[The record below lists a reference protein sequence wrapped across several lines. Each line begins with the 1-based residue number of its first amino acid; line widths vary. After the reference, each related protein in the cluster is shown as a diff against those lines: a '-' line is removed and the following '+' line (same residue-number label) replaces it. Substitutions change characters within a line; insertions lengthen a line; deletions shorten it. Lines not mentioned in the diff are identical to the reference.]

1 MASALFITE
10 RFAEANVY
18 FDSIKEHMTGEDA
31 FNWNYGISLAKTGM
45 YKDAEHWLLAVQ
57 NESWREDFTYV
68 YWLAK
73 CYIWNDKAGE
83 AWKLYLSTNNSDES
97 FNLLEF
103 VANEC
108 YRKGKGGAFLY
119 SVKAFDIL
127 LKLEPQNKEYWEGK
141 LGSCAGVLQ
150 QVIAGS
156 TSKEDIYEVLK
167 MLRSED
173 DKPQAIY
180 ATRVIEKWV
189 ENTKVERI
197 KQAIG
202 GSYGLDDSMSSL
214 EDSGRTA
221 R

>member
-1 MASALFITE
+1 M
-10 RFAEANVY
+10 
-18 FDSIKEHMTGEDA
+18 
-31 FNWNYGISLAKTGM
+31 
-45 YKDAEHWLLAVQ
+45 
-57 NESWREDFTYV
+57 
-68 YWLAK
+68 
-73 CYIWNDKAGE
+73 
-83 AWKLYLSTNNSDES
+83 
-97 FNLLEF
+97 
-103 VANEC
+103 
-108 YRKGKGGAFLY
+108 Y

-141 LGSCAGVLQ
+141 LGSCAGVFQ
-150 QVIAGS
+150 QVIAGLA
-156 TSKEDIYEVLK
+156 SKEDIYEIIKV
-167 MLRSED
+167 LRSED

-180 ATRVIEKWV
+180 ATRVMQKWV